1 MISLWVAVIG
11 DDLTGICDTGA
22 PFASAGLHTLGL
34 VHPAS
39 RFTKTPEVLLVNTQS
54 RRMEPQD
61 ASQAVKQ
68 ATEGLKKENQPR
80 WLFKKIDTALR
91 GNLSAEVISAME
103 ASGVCLALLVAAI
116 PKANRS
122 TVRGCQ
128 FLRGKPITDSI
139 LGKDKLNPDPV
150 VTSRV
155 ADLFQGLPNVVTEEV
170 GLDKVRSESF
180 VISPPSVG
188 RVKTIRIF
196 DAETERDIDRIVAA
210 SMKLEPSS
218 FLFVGASG
226 LAGSF
231 ARSLQDLPFAKP
243 FPETA
248 DKIIRTGRI
257 LIVSGS
263 PHPVS
268 RSQIAYLERRGSATI
283 FELDPEKLLQHP
295 ERCLQGAIKECKAAL
310 ERSGRAV
317 LTLGDDKRGIVLP
330 AQELSLSLSRLVQNL
345 LDRVEVEGLVL
356 VGGETSYAICRA
368 LGIETVEI
376 YGAISSVAAYGRPL
390 GSSEGMKVLVTKG
403 GSLGKE
409 DLLEGILNF
418 LSK

>member
-1 MISLWVAVIG
+1 MISLRVAVIG

-22 PFASAGLHTLGL
+22 PFASAGFHTFGL

-39 RFTKTPEVLLVNTQS
+39 RFTEIPEVLLVNTQS
-54 RRMEPQD
+54 RRMGPQD

-68 ATEGLKKENQPR
+68 ATEGLEKSHPR

-91 GNLSAEVISAME
+91 GNISAEVISAME
-103 ASGVCLALLVAAI
+103 ASGICLALLVAAI

-155 ADLFQGLPNVVTEEV
+155 ADLFQGLPNVVTQEV
-170 GLDKVRSESF
+170 GLEKVRSESF
-180 VISPPSVG
+180 VISPPSEG

-196 DAETERDIDRIVAA
+196 DAETERDIDLIVAA

-218 FLFVGASG
+218 FLFIGGSG
-226 LAGSF
+226 LADSL
-231 ARSLQDLPFAKP
+231 ARFMRNAPFSKSSN
-243 FPETA
+243 ETSRRLTRS
-248 DKIIRTGRI
+248 DRI

-263 PHPVS
+263 PHPVT
-268 RSQIAYLERRGSATI
+268 RSQIAYLKGRESAGV
-283 FELDPEKLLQHP
+283 FELDPEELLHHP
-295 ERCLQGAIKECKAAL
+295 ERSLQDAGKKCKVAL
-310 ERSGRAV
+310 DQSGRAV
-317 LTLGDDKRGIVLP
+317 LPLGDDKGSTVLP
-330 AQELSLSLSRLVQNL
+330 AQELNLSLSHLVQNL

-368 LGIETVEI
+368 LGIETTEI
-376 YGAISSVAAYGRPL
+376 YGAISAVAAYGRPQ
-390 GSSEGMKVLVTKG
+390 GSSKKMNVLVTKG
-403 GSLGKE
+403 GSLGEK

>member
-1 MISLWVAVIG
+1 MIPLRVAVIG

-22 PFASAGLHTLGL
+22 PFASVGLRTLGL

-39 RFTKTPEVLLVNTQS
+39 RFTKIPEVLLVNTQS
-54 RRMEPQD
+54 RRMGPQN

-68 ATEGLKKENQPR
+68 ATEGLKQNQPR

-103 ASGVCLALLVAAI
+103 ASGIRLALLVAAI

-122 TVRGCQ
+122 TVGGCQ
-128 FLRGKPITDSI
+128 FLRGKPITDSV

-180 VISPPSVG
+180 VISPPG
-188 RVKTIRIF
+188 ERRVKTIRIF
-196 DAETERDIDRIVAA
+196 DAETERDIDRIIAA

-218 FLFVGASG
+218 FLFIGASG

-231 ARSLQDLPFAKP
+231 ARSLQDLLFVKP
-243 FPETA
+243 SPEA
-248 DKIIRTGRI
+248 SGRMTRSERV

-263 PHPVS
+263 PHPVT
-268 RSQIAYLERRGSATI
+268 RSQIAHLKGRDNTTI
-283 FELDPEKLLQHP
+283 FDLDPEELLQHP
-295 ERCLQGAIKECKAAL
+295 ERCLQDAIKECKPVL
-310 ERSGRAV
+310 DESGRVV
-317 LTLGDDKRGIVLP
+317 LTLGDGKRDIVLP
-330 AQELSLSLSRLVQNL
+330 AQELNLSLSRLVQNL

-390 GSSEGMKVLVTKG
+390 GSSVRMKVLVTKG

-409 DLLEGILNF
+409 DLLEDILNF
-418 LSK
+418 LST